1 MSKLLE
7 ALHSGQEDQVAEML
21 ADNPDLD
28 VFEAAALGRADR
40 LGELLAEDPTQ
51 ANAYGD
57 DGFQPLTLACFY
69 GHLEAATVLLD
80 AGADPNT
87 LGRNPYIQTNALH
100 AAVASE
106 NKGPEVRYELA
117 ELLLGRGADPSIP
130 QGRDDFR
137 AIDAARQNGDEEL
150 ERLLAR

>member
-7 ALHSGQEDQVAEML
+7 ALHGGQEEQVAQML
-21 ADNPDLD
+21 AESPELD
-28 VFEAAALGRADR
+28 VFEAAALGSTDR
-40 LGELLAEDPTQ
+40 LRELLDQEPSL
-51 ANAYGD
+51 ANAYGE

-69 GHLEAATVLLD
+69 GHVEAAKVLLD

-87 LGRNPYIQTNALH
+87 LGRNPHIQTNALH

-106 NKGPEVRYELA
+106 NKGRDVRYELA
-117 ELLLGRGADPSIP
+117 ELLLTRGADPSIP
-130 QGRDDFR
+130 QGTNDSR

-150 ERLLAR
+150 ERLLG